1 LCKESIL
8 DALSKLLEKKIIIK
22 DWERDLIFMQNEFQI
37 KLKNQAIINKRYD
50 LILFGGHNNLPYSAT
65 ALLVGKP
72 AAVISQVIL
81 YLIAYT
87 R

>member
-1 LCKESIL
+1 
-8 DALSKLLEKKIIIK
+8 
-22 DWERDLIFMQNEFQI
+22 MQNEFQI
-37 KLKNQAIINKRYD
+37 KLKNSTIINKRYD

-72 AAVISQVIL
+72 AAVISQVIFL
-81 YLIAYT
+81 NLAYI